1 MQFLHIYYHIF
12 QQTEKISNWRKIS
25 RPICF
30 PADSISVPPPNLK
43 TDSIYAQPLYL
54 PFCKKDSSSHEMSVI
69 SRASSLLVL
78 PLFLLFLF
86 PLHHGPFH
94 QPFHVLIPSIPQ
106 NRTLLSHELLPIPQT
121 SAISEDITT
130 NHLPSFNTT
139 THTNTSEV
147 SQGFIDGHL
156 SVFNISATDT
166 NTSHAATVNK
176 VSGRTQKKKKTTL
189 ALMSMW
195 FWLVEDFMIF
205 HA

>member
-1 MQFLHIYYHIF
+1 
-12 QQTEKISNWRKIS
+12 
-25 RPICF
+25 
-30 PADSISVPPPNLK
+30 
-43 TDSIYAQPLYL
+43 
-54 PFCKKDSSSHEMSVI
+54 MSVI

-176 VSGRTQKKKKTTL
+176 GEVLIKKRTSLERIEVGL
-189 ALMSMW
+189 ARARAAIRRAIVTENYTSYKEKSY
-195 FWLVEDFMIF
+195 VPRGPIYRNAYAF
-205 HA
+205 HQLRE